1 MSAHRGPRDRL
12 AIILGLAGVHLNRY
26 GPDAR
31 AVFEEIRA
39 EAHAAIA
46 EMGAEER
53 EPKCI
58 HCRDTGIFEFPKTYR
73 GPEGFEPCCNC
84 NEAAFHEWRGDKQ
97 WHVPK
102 PRPLSELRSWLAAR
116 KAPGADGVRD
126 DAPSKSRSVA

>member
-1 MSAHRGPRDRL
+1 MSDHRGPRDHL

-46 EMGAEER
+46 EMGAEDAPAPPYRCEDCDGSGIATGRTDERSWPCYCDEAAAYAWDKER
-53 EPKCI
+53 E
-58 HCRDTGIFEFPKTYR
+58 
-73 GPEGFEPCCNC
+73 
-84 NEAAFHEWRGDKQ
+84 AAGDFDAIAPIAE
-97 WHVPK
+97 V
-102 PRPLSELRSWLAAR
+102 RSWLAAR